1 MSVRWFWVWFC
12 RGILFLREGQTWST
26 RIVNPPA
33 DFVCKTWA
41 RGAFPRPCF
50 RIEWNHSIEKESRK
64 IKELERVLGEKVGHF
79 FKTAALRCH
88 RSRGRSF
95 RPGA

>member
-1 MSVRWFWVWFC
+1 VSAGSGFGFVEESCFC
-12 RGILFLREGQTWST
+12 AKVKAVEHQDRQ
-26 RIVNPPA
+26 PPSGFRLQ
-33 DFVCKTWA
+33 DLA
-41 RGAFPRPCF
+41 RGAFPRACF

-64 IKELERVLGEKVGHF
+64 IKELERWRKSCHF